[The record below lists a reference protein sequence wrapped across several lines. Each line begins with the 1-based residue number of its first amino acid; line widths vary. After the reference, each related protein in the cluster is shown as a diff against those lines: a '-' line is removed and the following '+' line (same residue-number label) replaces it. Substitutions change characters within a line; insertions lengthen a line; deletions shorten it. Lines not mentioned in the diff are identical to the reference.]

1 MIFSAQLSRY
11 VWCKAFK
18 VVIRLALKDAINR
31 QACFWQASFDSH
43 LNTIPTRGGR
53 LCPHQVLN
61 ATDLHYTFLVT
72 SYLVTILDNPCS
84 LMQQSK
90 GQKSIFS
97 WGIACKR
104 QNSLHCLGV
113 AQIWNGCRKWR
124 YFKAIKLDKGQLL
137 WDTTWSKRAS

>member
-1 MIFSAQLSRY
+1 M
-11 VWCKAFK
+11 
-18 VVIRLALKDAINR
+18 VVLILGYAL
-31 QACFWQASFDSH
+31 
-43 LNTIPTRGGR
+43 
-53 LCPHQVLN
+53 
-61 ATDLHYTFLVT
+61 TDIYYTFLVT
-72 SYLVTILDNPCS
+72 FYLVTILDNPCS

-124 YFKAIKLDKGQLL
+124 YFKAIKLDKGQIL
-137 WDTTWSKRAS
+137 WDPTWSKKGAPNFKAKMSPRLGRLLMVLDLLQYTEDMFTQHKTFKFLSICGFLAFL